1 MVSIYVGI
9 DVCKERLDV
18 HFTPTGE
25 SVSVSYDASGLKEL
39 TLRLKALPVVC
50 IALEATGKLET
61 LAAATLAEAGL
72 PVAVVNPRQIRDF
85 ARATGRLAKTDRI
98 DACVIAR
105 FAEAVKPAI
114 RKVADAQSRPLSEC
128 IARRRQ
134 LGTMLTAEK
143 NRLSRT
149 EDLGL
154 GKTVKTHIKWLK
166 RALAGLDA
174 RLKELVHENP
184 LWRVKEALLQSV
196 PGIGDVV
203 SRTLIAEL
211 PELGKLSRRQIA
223 SLVGVAPLNRDS
235 GTMRG
240 RRSVRDG
247 RPTVRRALYMAALV
261 ASRKNSLIRCFYVR
275 LREAAKKPRVALVAC
290 MRKLLTI
297 LNAMVRS
304 GQPWRTQAVPA

>member
-1 MVSIYVGI
+1 M
-9 DVCKERLDV
+9 
-18 HFTPTGE
+18 
-25 SVSVSYDASGLKEL
+25 SVSYDASGLKEL

-134 LGTMLTAEK
+134 LGAMLTAEK

-174 RLKELVHENP
+174 RLKELVHESP

-240 RRSVRDG
+240 RRSVRGG
-247 RPTVRRALYMAALV
+247 RPTVRHALYMAALA
-261 ASRKNSLIRCFYVR
+261 ASRKNSLIRCFYEH
-275 LREAAKKPRVALVAC
+275 LREAGKKPRVALVAC

>member
-1 MVSIYVGI
+1 
-9 DVCKERLDV
+9 
-18 HFTPTGE
+18 
-25 SVSVSYDASGLKEL
+25 VSVSYDASGLKEL

-134 LGTMLTAEK
+134 LGAMLTAEK

-174 RLKELVHENP
+174 RLKELVHESP

-240 RRSVRDG
+240 RRSVRGG

>member
-1 MVSIYVGI
+1 M
-9 DVCKERLDV
+9 DV
-18 HFTPTGE
+18 HFAPTGE

-134 LGTMLTAEK
+134 LGAMLTAEK

-174 RLKELVHENP
+174 RLKELVHESP

-240 RRSVRDG
+240 RRSVRGG

>member
-1 MVSIYVGI
+1 M
-9 DVCKERLDV
+9 
-18 HFTPTGE
+18 
-25 SVSVSYDASGLKEL
+25 SVSYDASGLKEL

-50 IALEATGKLET
+50 IALEAMGKLET

-85 ARATGRLAKTDRI
+85 ARATGRPAKTDRI
-98 DACVIAR
+98 DACVTAR

-114 RKVADAQSRPLSEC
+114 RKVADAQSRRLGEC

-134 LGTMLTAEK
+134 LGAMLTAEK

-174 RLKELVHENP
+174 RLKELVHESP
-184 LWRVKEALLQSV
+184 LWQVKEALLQSV

-240 RRSVRDG
+240 RRSGRGG

-261 ASRKNSLIRCFYVR
+261 ASRKNSLIRCFYER
-275 LREAAKKPRVALVAC
+275 LREAGKKPRVALVAC

>member
-18 HFTPTGE
+18 HFAPTGE

-105 FAEAVKPAI
+105 FAEALKPAI

-134 LGTMLTAEK
+134 LGAMLTAEK

-174 RLKELVHENP
+174 RLKELVHESP

-240 RRSVRDG
+240 RRSVRGG

>member
-1 MVSIYVGI
+1 M
-9 DVCKERLDV
+9 
-18 HFTPTGE
+18 
-25 SVSVSYDASGLKEL
+25 SVSYDASGLKEL

-72 PVAVVNPRQIRDF
+72 PVAVLNPRQIRDF
-85 ARATGRLAKTDRI
+85 ARATGCPAKTDRI
-98 DACVIAR
+98 DACVTAR

-114 RKVADAQSRPLSEC
+114 RKVADAQSRRLGEC

-134 LGTMLTAEK
+134 LGAMLTAEK

-154 GKTVKTHIKWLK
+154 GKTVKIHIKWLK

-184 LWRVKEALLQSV
+184 LWRVKEALLQWV

-211 PELGKLSRRQIA
+211 PELGKLSRRQIT

-240 RRSVRDG
+240 RRSGRGG

-261 ASRKNSLIRCFYVR
+261 ASRKNSLIRCFYER
-275 LREAAKKPRVALVAC
+275 LREAGKKPRVALVAC

>member
-134 LGTMLTAEK
+134 LGAMLTAEK

-203 SRTLIAEL
+203 LRTLIAEL

-240 RRSVRDG
+240 RRSVRGG